1 MPIQVYRQPQEPTG
15 RDPSLTLDSGLVADW
30 LVRFLADECK
40 RKRDVHKAIIGLSG
54 GVDSAVTAYLCARA
68 FGAENVHCFRLP
80 YTLSSP
86 ESMQHAQLVVDEL
99 GTNERTIDISPMVDG
114 YVQTAEAEIGPTR
127 LGNICARCRMAVLFD
142 QSAKLGGLP
151 IGTSNKTERF
161 FGYFTWHADDSP
173 PINPLGD
180 LFKSQVWDLA
190 GELGVPSEIVQKAPT
205 ADLVTGQTDEG
216 DFGVSYDTL
225 DRILIRTLRGWSSQ
239 KLVSAGFKSDDV
251 ETVRAKVSGTHW
263 KRHLPTV
270 AMMSDTSINEY
281 YLRPVDYQG
290 VER

>member
-1 MPIQVYRQPQEPTG
+1 MPIQVYRQPPELTG
-15 RDPSLTLDSGLVADW
+15 PDPSLTLDSTLVADW
-30 LVRFLADECK
+30 LVRFLADECQ
-40 RKRDVHKAIIGLSG
+40 RKRGVTKAIVGLSG
-54 GVDSAVTAYLCARA
+54 GVDSAVTACLCARA
-68 FGAENVHCFRLP
+68 FGPKNVFCFRMP

-86 ESMQHAQLVVDEL
+86 ESMQHAQLVVDAL
-99 GTNERTIDISPMVDG
+99 GVNERTVDIAPMVDG
-114 YVQTAEAEIGPTR
+114 YVRTAEQEIDATR
-127 LGNICARCRMAVLFD
+127 LGNVCARCRMAVLFD

-161 FGYFTWHADDSP
+161 FGYFTWRADDSP

-190 GELGVPSEIVQKAPT
+190 RELEVPAEIIDKPPT
-205 ADLVTGQTDEG
+205 ADLVEGQTDEG
-216 DFGVSYDTL
+216 DFGVTYDMI

-239 KLVSAGFKSDDV
+239 KLVAAGFDSDDV

-270 AMMSDTSINEY
+270 AMMSDTSVNEY
-281 YLRPVDYQG
+281 YLRPVDYRG